1 MSEIDKDIASKHDLR
16 TREGRSA
23 ANADQKDRED
33 SGDFKGSL
41 IFSLLFIGYL
51 SFAIPPLL
59 EGKDMIFLDWIPYS
73 DFSWWGWLLYGF
85 GLLMGVGSLWV
96 LFTKYWDRLL
106 VNIILI
112 GIVIGGI
119 YFFF

>member
-33 SGDFKGSL
+33 SGNFKGAL
-41 IFSLLFIGYL
+41 LFSLFFIGYL
-51 SFAIPPLL
+51 SFTIFDLI
-59 EGKDMIFLDWIPYS
+59 EGKGMIFLDEIPYS
-73 DFSWWGWLLYGF
+73 DFSWWGWLLLAL

-96 LFTKYWDRLL
+96 LFTEHLERLI